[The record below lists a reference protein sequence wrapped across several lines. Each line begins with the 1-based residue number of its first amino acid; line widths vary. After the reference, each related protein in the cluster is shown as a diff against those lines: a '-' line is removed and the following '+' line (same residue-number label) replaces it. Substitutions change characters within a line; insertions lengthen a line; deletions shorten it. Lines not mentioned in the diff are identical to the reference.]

1 MLGTSRADSRRT
13 TGLSPLPLSTASYR
27 QTRASVRVLG
37 STIVLLDLV
46 TSVQPFKEQTAC
58 VVSVPSASVA
68 ERGLWRRYRAPLIAA
83 LPAGLMLGAIAGL
96 LFSVN
101 TVHAAPQ
108 DQLPALLA
116 YVALGAAFA
125 LTACTGA
132 VLAVLIGRPRAETV
146 ASQCWYIAIG
156 AGAAVCTA
164 VLIAGA
170 LSAAITDSWE
180 WYSFYIVIALGTGIA
195 AAASAGGIT
204 AFFQYRPHLLP

>member
-1 MLGTSRADSRRT
+1 MLE
-13 TGLSPLPLSTASYR
+13 
-27 QTRASVRVLG
+27 
-37 STIVLLDLV
+37 
-46 TSVQPFKEQTAC
+46 EQTAC
-58 VVSVPSASVA
+58 VVPAPSASVA

-83 LPAGLMLGAIAGL
+83 VPTGLVLGAIADL
-96 LFSVN
+96 FFSVS
-101 TVHAAPQ
+101 TVHAAPE

-116 YVALGAAFA
+116 YAGLGAAFA

-132 VLAVLIGRPRAETV
+132 VLAVLVGRPRAVTI
-146 ASQCWYIAIG
+146 ASQCWYVTAG

-180 WYSFYIVIALGTGIA
+180 WYSFYVVIALGTGVA

-204 AFFQYRPHLLP
+204 AFFQYRPRPLP